1 VVLNSIVTTKD
12 NWPLV
17 GQSVRL
23 TYQAQP
29 DENTISIPIA
39 AVQYEQSDATVFVQI
54 SDMEYEKRTID
65 IARITDE
72 HAILN
77 SGLEPGEK
85 VAVTQVFSL
94 KALERFEQFA
104 D

>member
-1 VVLNSIVTTKD
+1 VVLNSIVATEN

-23 TYQAQP
+23 TYEAQP
-29 DENTISIPIA
+29 EENTISIPIE

-54 SDMEYEKRTID
+54 SETKYEKRTVD

-72 HAILN
+72 HAIL
-77 SGLEPGEK
+77 SGGLKPGEK